1 MEDPFLNVDGQSILD
16 EVRKR
21 VSSPIAELIE
31 KKKEEFIS
39 VGRSSKERLFEELC
53 FCILAANTS
62 AEMGLKTQNYIRYSG
77 FATMPQE
84 ELSRELK
91 SCKYRFYNVRSRFI
105 SDSRWIIDELPE
117 LIRSTDKAGVRE
129 YLVANVPGIGFK
141 EASHFLRNV
150 GVFDFA
156 ILDKHILS
164 ILKKEF
170 PGRPIKVNS
179 KYWYLETEKLFI
191 DLSRNISMEPGI
203 LDLYLWEIAT
213 GKIIK

>member
-1 MEDPFLNVDGQSILD
+1 VEDPFLHVDDSSILN

-21 VSSPIAELIE
+21 INSPVSKFIE
-31 KKKEEFIS
+31 KKREEFIS
-39 VGRSSKERLFEELC
+39 AGKSSKEKIFEELC

-62 AEMGLKTQNYIRYSG
+62 AEMGIRTQNYIRYNG

-117 LIRSTDKAGVRE
+117 LIRSPDKAGARE

-150 GVFDFA
+150 GIFDFA

-164 ILKKEF
+164 ILRKEF
-170 PGRPIKVNS
+170 PDRPIKVNS

-191 DLSRNISMEPGI
+191 DLSKNISMEPGI

-213 GKIIK
+213 GKIVK